1 MGTKVET
8 RTILGRID
16 TLLNRPQRLIE
27 ILVLQARRFVS
38 RARRG
43 AQHGW

>member
-1 MGTKVET
+1 METKVET

-16 TLLNRPQRLIE
+16 TLLNRLQHLFE
-27 ILVLQARRFVS
+27 ILVLQARRFAS

-43 AQHGW
+43 AQYGW